1 MKKKTLRSAIALLIA
16 VQMTVASG
24 VTAMAQTNAVA
35 LEPSRPVSVS
45 LQNDGE
51 GDVVVRYLSDMD
63 PTKATVGWGS
73 LMLDQGLENLPLK
86 LRTEDGGTQTYE
98 KGICAHAA
106 SELVY
111 DIEGRGVK
119 GFQAYIGVN
128 YSKQGTCGFI
138 VKADDQEL
146 FRVDKMSESEA
157 QEFVN
162 VEIPEG
168 AKQLTLITTDGG
180 DGNNSDHSVWADAK
194 LVLDSSVQIRLS
206 WQSERRR
213 TSPCQVR

>member
-1 MKKKTLRSAIALLIA
+1 MCIRDRLIA

-86 LRTEDGGTQTYE
+86 LRTEDGGTQTLSLLH
-98 KGICAHAA
+98 I
-106 SELVY
+106 
-111 DIEGRGVK
+111 
-119 GFQAYIGVN
+119 
-128 YSKQGTCGFI
+128 
-138 VKADDQEL
+138 
-146 FRVDKMSESEA
+146 
-157 QEFVN
+157 
-162 VEIPEG
+162 
-168 AKQLTLITTDGG
+168 
-180 DGNNSDHSVWADAK
+180 
-194 LVLDSSVQIRLS
+194 SSAVQIHRLWKRPIVVFQRS
-206 WQSERRR
+206 QMLLY
-213 TSPCQVR
+213 PAIVDA